1 MVLYD
6 STHERLERV
15 RARARRQKRIALAVL
30 LGVLGL
36 LALGLWR
43 SAPPPPRL
51 IVTWPSPQKYGRRTF
66 ESGATVLL
74 RSGNAFTVSV
84 TDAERWNISGD
95 TPNTRIDKSNR
106 ARQILWQPTSPSETL
121 RVHCRAVAGGWRSLL
136 ARLWPTRTLTLNGT
150 TAASSGGLRYYVHPR
165 PGAPVWLSSQIVAT
179 DEAKWDE
186 RALPLLEA
194 AAQDLRQAPR
204 RAATT
209 NAASPNATA
218 ATPAVSAPIF
228 THWRLVRSFK
238 ETKDSVVPGD
248 TGTYAVAPLAEP
260 LLELPRVAQNLAR
273 RRPATSIKIMARLDT
288 EPPRGVLRLA
298 FDTPEADGKNEN
310 GKNDNNRNGRKQD
323 DAKDAAAQGARAGW
337 VINAGDKAATP
348 LLWWRQGRDEVDAAS
363 ALPPAAPG
371 RVRAT
376 R

>member
-6 STHERLERV
+6 STPQRLERV

-30 LGVLGL
+30 LGVLAL

-43 SAPPPPRL
+43 SAPPAPRL

-106 ARQILWQPTSPSETL
+106 ARQILWQPTAPSETL

-194 AAQDLRQAPR
+194 AAQDLRQPPR
-204 RAATT
+204 RAV
-209 NAASPNATA
+209 AASNATA
-218 ATPAVSAPIF
+218 GTTAAVVPPF

-248 TGTYAVAPLAEP
+248 TGTYAVAPLPEP
-260 LLELPRVAQNLAR
+260 LFEMPRIAQNLAR
-273 RRPATSIKIMARLDT
+273 RRPDTSIKIMARLDT
-288 EPPRGVLRLA
+288 DPPRGVLRLA
-298 FDTPEADGKNEN
+298 FDTPEADGKSEN
-310 GKNDNNRNGRKQD
+310 SKNDNDRERDKS
-323 DAKDAAAQGARAGW
+323 DAKDATAQGARAGW

-348 LLWWRQGRDEVDAAS
+348 LLWWRQGRDEVDADS
-363 ALPPAAPG
+363 VLPPAAPG
-371 RVRAT
+371 RVRVT